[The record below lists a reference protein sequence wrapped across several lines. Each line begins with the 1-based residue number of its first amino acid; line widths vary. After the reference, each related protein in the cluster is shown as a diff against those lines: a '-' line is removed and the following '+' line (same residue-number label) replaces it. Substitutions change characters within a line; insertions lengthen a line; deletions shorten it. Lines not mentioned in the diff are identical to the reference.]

1 MSKPLDVQSPV
12 NRIASYNGYAV
23 LAVFE
28 GVPTASVPGYAKGC
42 LAIDVTNGTYYRNAG
57 TAASTTWTQQ
67 TT

>member
-1 MSKPLDVQSPV
+1 MSAPLNLHAGTPTAVT
-12 NRIASYNGYAV
+12 YGGYTV

-42 LAIDVTNGTYYRNAG
+42 LAIDVTNGNYYRNSG
-57 TAASTTWTQQ
+57 TAASATWTQQ